1 MKYFAAIACLLAL
14 SASTNADG
22 LLSGLDVYAPKYSS
36 LEYYSYPSY
45 AFEYAV
51 RDPHTGDNKA
61 QWEKRDGDVVRGAY
75 SLVEP
80 DGSVRVVEYRADD
93 KTGFNA
99 VVKRI
104 GPNIHPVSAPIYK
117 APLPVIGYKAEVPI
131 SIGPVAGIEKLSSA
145 PLINGP
151 YLGAPILKK
160 PLLAYPESIYPI
172 VNAPIPDYKSL
183 APLQNYGGLDLALL
197 GKGLVGDKILYDLKG
212 YDAGLGYNGY
222 AGIGLGLG
230 YKGGYGH

>member
-1 MKYFAAIACLLAL
+1 M
-14 SASTNADG
+14 
-22 LLSGLDVYAPKYSS
+22 
-36 LEYYSYPSY
+36 
-45 AFEYAV
+45 
-51 RDPHTGDNKA
+51 
-61 QWEKRDGDVVRGAY
+61 
-75 SLVEP
+75 EP

-104 GPNIHPVSAPIYK
+104 GPNIHPVSTPIYK

-131 SIGPVAGIEKLSSA
+131 SIGPVAGIEKLASA
-145 PLINGP
+145 PLLNGP
-151 YLGAPILKK
+151 YLGGGATSSAALYKVPSAAIIKEVAPIAPIIPTQIYSTPILKSPIISEPYPLLPAPILKK

-172 VNAPIPDYKSL
+172 IKAPIPDYKSI
-183 APLQNYGGLDLALL
+183 APLQNYGLDLALL
-197 GKGLVGDKILYDLKG
+197 GKGLVGDKILYDVKG

-230 YKGGYGH
+230 YKGGYGR